1 MSNVLSRDNVP
12 CLLLASWELECPMFE
27 GEHVAGPVPTL
38 FGEDPDTSKLA
49 ISANPGK
56 AFTDTQRMMRCF
68 FMPEVV
74 SLEEAK
80 AVVKKPR

>member
-1 MSNVLSRDNVP
+1 MSNFLSRDNVP

-49 ISANPGK
+49 ISANLGK

-68 FMPEVV
+68 FMPVV
-74 SLEEAK
+74 DSHDHG
-80 AVVKKPR
+80 VFWFF

>member
-1 MSNVLSRDNVP
+1 MP

-68 FMPEVV
+68 FMPEVDSHDRGV
-74 SLEEAK
+74 FWFF
-80 AVVKKPR
+80 

>member
-1 MSNVLSRDNVP
+1 
-12 CLLLASWELECPMFE
+12 MFE

-49 ISANPGK
+49 ISANLGK

-74 SLEEAK
+74 SLET
-80 AVVKKPR
+80 RRRI

>member
-1 MSNVLSRDNVP
+1 MSNFLSRDNVP
-12 CLLLASWELECPMFE
+12 CLLLTSWELECPMFE

-49 ISANPGK
+49 ISANLGK

>member
-1 MSNVLSRDNVP
+1 
-12 CLLLASWELECPMFE
+12 MFE
-27 GEHVAGPVPTL
+27 GEHVARPVPML

-68 FMPEVV
+68 FMLEVL

>member
-1 MSNVLSRDNVP
+1 MP
-12 CLLLASWELECPMFE
+12 CLLLASWELECPMVE
-27 GEHVAGPVPTL
+27 GEHVAGPVPML
-38 FGEDPDTSKLA
+38 FGEDPDASKLA

-68 FMPEVV
+68 FMLEVL

>member
-1 MSNVLSRDNVP
+1 MP

-49 ISANPGK
+49 LSANLGK

-74 SLEEAK
+74 SLET
-80 AVVKKPR
+80 RRRI